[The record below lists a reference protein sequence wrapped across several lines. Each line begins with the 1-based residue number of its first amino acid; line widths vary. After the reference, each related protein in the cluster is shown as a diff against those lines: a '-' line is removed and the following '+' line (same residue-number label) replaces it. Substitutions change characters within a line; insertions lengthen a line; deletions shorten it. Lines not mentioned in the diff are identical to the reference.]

1 MSITVEQFGAE
12 CHDFLKADPGP
23 KGIENVRRR
32 LEDVLLDEEFV
43 ETYLGDHE
51 DAARKVIYEDP
62 ELKFC
67 ILAHV
72 QKGKAAAPPHDH
84 GDSWAIYG
92 VAKGAITM
100 HIWDK
105 TAPPDGEKPGK
116 ATEVRSFYQ
125 SPGMAS
131 AWNVGDLHSPSREE
145 EARLIRIE
153 GRNLEGAKRD
163 RYEPA

>member
-1 MSITVEQFGAE
+1 MPITIEQFGSE

-23 KGIENVRRR
+23 GGIEKVRSR
-32 LEDVLLDEEFV
+32 LEEVLLDQDFV
-43 ETYLGDHE
+43 ETHLGDHE
-51 DAARKVIYEDP
+51 DSARKVIYEDP

-72 QKGKAAAPPHDH
+72 QKGEAAAPPHDH

-92 VAKGAITM
+92 VAKGGITM

-105 TAPPDGEKPGK
+105 TAQPDGDSPGK
-116 ATEVRSFYQ
+116 AKEIRSFDQ
-125 SPGMAS
+125 TPGMAS
-131 AWNVGDLHSPSREE
+131 AWNVGDLHSPSREA

-153 GRNLEGAKRD
+153 GRNLEGSKRD
-163 RYEPA
+163 RYEAA